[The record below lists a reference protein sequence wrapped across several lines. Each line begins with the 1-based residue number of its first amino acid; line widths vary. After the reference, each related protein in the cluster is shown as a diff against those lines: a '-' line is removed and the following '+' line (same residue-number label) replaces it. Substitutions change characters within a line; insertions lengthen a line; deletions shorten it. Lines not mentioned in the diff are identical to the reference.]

1 MNPVITIALVE
12 YIQLLYKGKLDK
24 SLFSHFEGELKT
36 CSAWEV
42 NIAIENLII
51 RYQDIVAIEN
61 TVAKF
66 IRAATLGLE
75 NQQKP
80 EFPSDSIFHIL
91 DTENR
96 LIDEMLS
103 NLKTTYLSS
112 LSDLKENL
120 QESKILLKA
129 ELEKIKAVKKH
140 YLKLQYGVFS
150 ALEAAGAPTKCIQ
163 LMWHLEDTIWPKLKD
178 CQDMLSIYNWDFNQ
192 FNRTYGQMFFLL
204 GSLIFREDRIL
215 FPVAYQYLSKDIQ
228 KTLMLDVESYGI
240 INNKAGDKIHD

>member
-1 MNPVITIALVE
+1 MNPHITIALVE

-24 SLFSHFEGELKT
+24 SLFTLFEEELKN
-36 CSAWEV
+36 CSAKEV

-51 RYQDIVAIEN
+51 RYQDIEAIEN

-96 LIDEMLS
+96 VIEEMLS
-103 NLKTTYLSS
+103 SLKRTYLSI
-112 LSDLKENL
+112 LPGLKENL
-120 QESKILLKA
+120 IVSKNLFKA
-129 ELEKIKAVKKH
+129 ELEKLETIKKH

-150 ALEAAGAPTKCIQ
+150 ALESAGAPTKCIQ
-163 LMWHLEDTIWPKLKD
+163 LMWHLEDTVWPRLKD
-178 CQDMLSIYNWDFNQ
+178 CLDMLSTKEWDYNQ
-192 FNRTYGQMFFLL
+192 FNKTYGQMFFLL
-204 GSLIFREDRIL
+204 GSLVLREDRIL
-215 FPVAYQYLSKDIQ
+215 FPVAYQYLSEDIQ
-228 KTLMLDVESYGI
+228 KKLMLDVESYGI
-240 INNKAGDKIHD
+240 INE